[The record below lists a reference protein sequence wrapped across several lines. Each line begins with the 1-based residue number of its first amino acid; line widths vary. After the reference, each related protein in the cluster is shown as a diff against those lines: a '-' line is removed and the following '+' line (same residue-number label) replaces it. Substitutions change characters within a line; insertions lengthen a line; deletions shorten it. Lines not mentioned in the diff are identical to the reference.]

1 MKRGVNIFKSET
13 LIPITVDDL
22 APVAE
27 ELAGHFKQRNY
38 QVECSQTDDG
48 HWEVGITRGGIFKTV
63 VGLKSALK
71 VQIEARPRGTM
82 VRAGAGIFGK
92 QATAT
97 AITLFAAWPIGLPVL
112 LAQAWGLIR
121 EAGLDNEAARVVELS
136 LTRAQ
141 RLAGGGSN
149 GESRA
154 RGMASDGSPGRSEAA
169 AAGRTPQAPPPRA
182 ESPTAF
188 CTTCGR
194 RLEETARFCAG
205 CGTAVSAAAPEPSG

>member
-1 MKRGVNIFKSET
+1 MNIFKSET

-22 APVAE
+22 GPVAE

-92 QATAT
+92 QAAAS
-97 AITLFAAWPIGLPVL
+97 AISLFAAWPIGVPVL

-136 LTRAQ
+136 LTRTQ
-141 RLAGGGSN
+141 RLAGPS
-149 GESRA
+149 
-154 RGMASDGSPGRSEAA
+154 GRTEAA
-169 AAGRTPQAPPPRA
+169 DAARTPQVPQART
-182 ESPTAF
+182 ESAGAF
-188 CTTCGR
+188 CTGCGR
-194 RLEETARFCAG
+194 RLEEAARFCAG
-205 CGTAVSAAAPEPSG
+205 CGKAVQAAAAAEPSA

>member
-1 MKRGVNIFKSET
+1 MNIFKSET
-13 LIPITVDDL
+13 LIPVTVDDL
-22 APVAE
+22 GPVAE

-92 QATAT
+92 QAAAS
-97 AITLFAAWPIGLPVL
+97 AISLFAAWPIGVPVL

-136 LTRAQ
+136 LTRTQ
-141 RLAGGGSN
+141 RLAGPS
-149 GESRA
+149 
-154 RGMASDGSPGRSEAA
+154 GRTEAA
-169 AAGRTPQAPPPRA
+169 AAARTPEAPQARA
-182 ESPTAF
+182 ESPGAF
-188 CTTCGR
+188 CTGCGR
-194 RLEETARFCAG
+194 RLEEDARFCAG
-205 CGTAVSAAAPEPSG
+205 CGKAVQAAAAAEPSA

>member
-1 MKRGVNIFKSET
+1 MKIFKSET

-71 VQIEARPRGTM
+71 VQIETRPRGTM

-92 QATAT
+92 QAAAT
-97 AITLFAAWPIGLPVL
+97 AITLFAAWPIGVPVL
-112 LAQAWGLIR
+112 LAQSWGLIR
-121 EAGLDNEAARVVELS
+121 EAGLDNEAARVVEMS

-141 RLAGGGSN
+141 RLAGAPGGGTN

-154 RGMASDGSPGRSEAA
+154 RGTASDGSAGRSEAA
-169 AAGRTPQAPPPRA
+169 TAARTPQARA
-182 ESPTAF
+182 ARTESPGAF
-188 CTTCGR
+188 CTACGR
-194 RLEETARFCAG
+194 RLEEAARFCAG
-205 CGTAVSAAAPEPSG
+205 CGQAVSAASPEPSG

>member
-1 MKRGVNIFKSET
+1 VKIFKSET

-48 HWEVGITRGGIFKTV
+48 HWEVGITRGGVFKTI

-92 QATAT
+92 QAAAT

-141 RLAGGGSN
+141 RLAGPSGGGSN
-149 GESRA
+149 GESGA
-154 RGMASDGSPGRSEAA
+154 QGTASDGSNGRSEAA
-169 AAGRTPQAPPPRA
+169 PAARTPQPPPARA
-182 ESPTAF
+182 ESPGAF
-188 CTTCGR
+188 CTGCGR
-194 RLEETARFCAG
+194 QLEEAARFCAG
-205 CGTAVSAAAPEPSG
+205 CGRAVPAAAPEPSG